1 MDFEKWIQNNS
12 HQIFLCILFI
22 YVFLAIL
29 APVLMKIGWEIP
41 AKCLYWIYSHTC
53 HQFAYRSWFLF
64 GMQPY
69 YPFLQTS
76 NGSNTSYQE
85 AFGTLESDEIISR
98 SVIGNEK
105 YGYKMA
111 FCQRDLAMYTS
122 LLLFGSLYLLTG
134 KKIQR
139 IPFLLWLTLGILP
152 LGIDGFIQL
161 IGNKWESTPYLRTI
175 TGMMFGLFS
184 GWFLFPSLE
193 SINKE

>member
-1 MDFEKWIQNNS
+1 M
-12 HQIFLCILFI
+12 
-22 YVFLAIL
+22 A
-29 APVLMKIGWEIP
+29 VLGSPNYRVGLIVAKAQPFHNGHLKII
-41 AKCLYWIYSHTC
+41 ADALMVC
-53 HQFAYRSWFLF
+53 
-64 GMQPY
+64 
-69 YPFLQTS
+69 
-76 NGSNTSYQE
+76 
-85 AFGTLESDEIISR
+85 DEIISR